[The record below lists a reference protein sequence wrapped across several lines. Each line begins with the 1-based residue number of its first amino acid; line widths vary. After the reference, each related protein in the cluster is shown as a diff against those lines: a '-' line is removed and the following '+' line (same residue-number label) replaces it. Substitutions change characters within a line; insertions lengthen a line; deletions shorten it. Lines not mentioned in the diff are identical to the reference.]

1 MSFAEKCEMFGFKE
15 AAESLK
21 KEPEYVEMVS
31 VETNE
36 DGEPVFNFGRQR
48 VVPTTTAI
56 DGHYWL
62 ETDGVINDQTR
73 ALAVIS
79 QSPVW
84 KGMLRED
91 PNTFFCFEYLKDA
104 AMEQRILTEELAKE
118 QENWGGV
125 EQWEQKIL
133 AICGNREE
141 GGAVGAFDCFQNT
154 SYEWLKGGKKG
165 VRRFGLVGIASPKRQ
180 EIHWIF
186 GHPDNKTYDD
196 WLVKNGHTNKNIKHE
211 RRTRFQEHP
220 RIVAELAK
228 QVKAEMERKAAEKAA
243 EDKRKAEE
251 AERRAIEMVELEKV
265 AQKAMDALLAD
276 LDAED
281 SKKANKKSKGKGKEW
296 GGCEIDRKKANKKS
310 NTKGK

>member
-1 MSFAEKCEMFGFKE
+1 MTSVMSFAEKCEMFGFKE

-73 ALAVIS
+73 ALAVLS

-104 AMEQRILTEELAKE
+104 AMEQRILTEELEKE
-118 QENWGGV
+118 QKNWGGV

-196 WLVKNGHTNKNIKHE
+196 WLVKNGHTNKHIAHE
-211 RRTRFQEHP
+211 RRTRFHEHP

-228 QVKAEMERKAAEKAA
+228 KVKAEMERKAAEKAA

-251 AERRAIEMVELEKV
+251 AERRAVELVELEKA

-281 SKKANKKSKGKGKEW
+281 RKKANKKSKGKGK
-296 GGCEIDRKKANKKS
+296 
-310 NTKGK
+310 GK